1 MGAFFLRFEIG
12 YSDWKISDTIWRN
25 LGLLPNCMVL
35 PKGIEVSPNC
45 LKMLLKY
52 CGNLIFGRFMVNG
65 R

>member
-1 MGAFFLRFEIG
+1 MNFCSRVVSPKSIN
-12 YSDWKISDTIWRN
+12 D
-25 LGLLPNCMVL
+25 L

>member
-35 PKGIEVSPNC
+35 PKGIEVLPNC
-45 LKMLLKY
+45 LKMLLKLDDM
-52 CGNLIFGRFMVNG
+52 CRKFLIGMI
-65 R
+65 